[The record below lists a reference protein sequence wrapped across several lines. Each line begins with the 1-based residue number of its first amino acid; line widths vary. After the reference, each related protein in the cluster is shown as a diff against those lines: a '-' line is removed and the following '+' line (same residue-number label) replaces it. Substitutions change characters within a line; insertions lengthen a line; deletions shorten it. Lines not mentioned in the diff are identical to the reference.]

1 MPKPRILALHG
12 FRTSAQVFKSQV
24 AIAALSRFFSDE
36 AEVVYLDAPHPA
48 SGPAYDEVLQFF
60 EPPFYEWWN
69 AVEAGSGKVASS
81 GDGEWT
87 YQGLHA
93 SLAFVEGFMRE
104 HGPFDGLMGFSQGAS
119 VAALVA
125 LMQRNGKGFQGLPPL
140 KFLLLFAGGRSR
152 DPALKP
158 LYEAAA
164 TDANARISCPVFV
177 TVGEQD
183 PHKAGIEAILP
194 CCAKP
199 TVFRHPQGHQVARLP
214 QEEQSKLAAILRG
227 R

>member
-1 MPKPRILALHG
+1 MHIASWRWHARSCIARSCVAALACAHCIVP
-12 FRTSAQVFKSQV
+12 SSHQV

-125 LMQRNGKGFQGLPPL
+125 LMQRNGKGFQVRVALRCDW
-140 KFLLLFAGGRSR
+140 GRG
-152 DPALKP
+152 
-158 LYEAAA
+158 
-164 TDANARISCPVFV
+164 PVLGRMF
-177 TVGEQD
+177 
-183 PHKAGIEAILP
+183 
-194 CCAKP
+194 
-199 TVFRHPQGHQVARLP
+199 
-214 QEEQSKLAAILRG
+214 LAAWDACGPHAARVALMQQSGRG
-227 R
+227 FQVREVRAVPHVVV